1 MELLTQTQKDLLS
14 QERELLNKI
23 QITLVKYGV
32 QDKDQSALEES
43 IRQLDDF
50 FLLVVV
56 GEFNAGKSAF
66 INALLGEEILEE
78 GVTPTTTKVNILRFG
93 DEKESITIS
102 ENIESL
108 ILNSPLLKEISIV
121 DTPGTNAIIREH
133 EEITS
138 LFVPRSDLILFVTS
152 ADRPYTESEK
162 TFLEQIQAWGKKVV
176 LVINKID
183 ILQTPQALEKIE
195 NFVGENVKNLL
206 KVDPVIFPV
215 SARLALQAKSGQ
227 PNVWGE
233 SRFEPLERYIQET
246 LDEQSRLK
254 LKLLNPLG
262 VGKRL
267 AIQYSEFYDSRIKL
281 LRDDLSLIQDI
292 EDQLEIFQRD
302 MLDSFQMRLSD
313 IIKVLLEM
321 EQRGEDF
328 FSEYIR
334 LARIPDL
341 IKKEKIQGIYEKEVV
356 ADVPNQVERKVTAII
371 DWLVDANLR
380 QWQAI
385 TDHIAEGRQK
395 YKGRMVGDIGSFN
408 YDRERLI
415 SSIRDEANRVIES
428 YDKVREADQIARRS
442 QNAVAA
448 TAAIS
453 AGAVGLGTLVAI
465 LASTMATDV
474 TGILL
479 AGVMAAL
486 GLFIIPTRRRNAKKE
501 MRQKVRD
508 MREQLSKSLGDHFR
522 EEIARSLQEIRE
534 TINPYTRFVRAE
546 NEKNQLAHQTLQGY
560 LTEIIQIEDRIDN
573 LQDKG

>member
-1 MELLTQTQKDLLS
+1 MEILTQTQKDLLS

-23 QITLVKYGV
+23 QITLVEYGV
-32 QDKDQSALEES
+32 QDKDQHALQES

-66 INALLGEEILEE
+66 INALLGEAALEE

-93 DEKESITIS
+93 ERKESTILT

-108 ILNSPLLKEISIV
+108 TLNSPLLMEISIV

-138 LFVPRSDLILFVTS
+138 RFIPRADLILFVTS

-162 TFLEQIQAWGKKVV
+162 TFLEQIQSWGKKVV

-183 ILQTPQALEKIE
+183 ILQTPQALEEIK
-195 NFVGENVKNLL
+195 NFVSENIKKLL

-215 SARLALQAKSGQ
+215 SAKLALQAKTGH
-227 PNVWGE
+227 PAVWEE
-233 SRFEPLERYIQET
+233 SRFEDLERYIKET

-267 AIQYSEFYDSRIKL
+267 AIQYSEFYDSRLKL
-281 LRDDLSLIQDI
+281 LREDLGLIQDI
-292 EDQLEIFQRD
+292 EDQLKVFQQD
-302 MLDSFQMRLSD
+302 MLENFEMRLSD
-313 IIKVLLEM
+313 IIKILLEM

-341 IKKEKIQGIYEKEVV
+341 IKKDKIQGIYEKEVV

-385 TDHIAEGRQK
+385 TDHIAAGRQK
-395 YKGRMVGDIGSFN
+395 YTGRMVGNIGSFN

-415 SSIRDEANRVIES
+415 SSIRDEANRVVES

-453 AGAVGLGTLVAI
+453 AGAVGLGTLVAV
-465 LASTMATDV
+465 LASTLATDV

-501 MRQKVRD
+501 MRQKVRI
-508 MREQLSKSLGDHFR
+508 MREQLTQSLGDHFQ
-522 EEIARSLQEIRE
+522 EEIDRGLQEIRN

-546 NEKNQLAHQTLQGY
+546 NEKNQQAYETLQGY
-560 LTEIIQIEDRIDN
+560 LTEIIQTENRIGN
-573 LQDKG
+573 LQE

>member
-1 MELLTQTQKDLLS
+1 MELLTKTQKDLLS
-14 QERELLNKI
+14 QERKLLNKI
-23 QITLVKYGV
+23 QLTLVEYGV
-32 QDKDQSALEES
+32 QDKDQHALEES

-66 INALLGEEILEE
+66 INALLGESALEE

-93 DEKESITIS
+93 EPKESTIVT

-108 ILNSPLLKEISIV
+108 TLNSPLLKEISIV

-138 LFVPRSDLILFVTS
+138 LFVPRADLILFVTS

-162 TFLEQIQAWGKKVV
+162 TFLEQIRSWGKKVV

-183 ILQTPQALEKIE
+183 ILQTPQALEEIE
-195 NFVGENVKNLL
+195 GFVAENIKKLL

-215 SARLALQAKSGQ
+215 SAKLALAAKSGQ
-227 PNVWGE
+227 PDVWEE

-246 LDEQSRLK
+246 LDEESRLK

-267 AIQYSEFYDSRIKL
+267 AIQYSEFYDSRLKL
-281 LRDDLSLIQDI
+281 LREDLALIQDI
-292 EDQLEIFQRD
+292 EDQLKIFQQD
-302 MLDSFQMRLSD
+302 MLDSFEMRLSD
-313 IIKVLLEM
+313 IIKILLEM
-321 EQRGEDF
+321 EQRGDDF

-341 IKKEKIQGIYEKEVV
+341 IKKDKIQGIYEKEVV
-356 ADVPNQVERKVTAII
+356 ADVPDQIERKVTAII

-385 TDHIAEGRQK
+385 TDHIAAGRQK
-395 YKGRMVGDIGSFN
+395 YKGRMVGDIGSFI

-448 TAAIS
+448 AAAIS

-465 LASTMATDV
+465 LASTLATDV

-479 AGVMAAL
+479 AGLMAAL

-501 MRQKVRD
+501 MRQKVRT
-508 MREQLSKSLGDHFR
+508 MREQLTHSLGDHFQD
-522 EEIARSLQEIRE
+522 EINRALQEIRD

-546 NEKNQLAHQTLQGY
+546 NENNQQAHETLQGY
-560 LTEIIQIEDRIDN
+560 LTEIFQIEDRIGS
-573 LQDKG
+573 LQEPG